1 MRIVAESHVP
11 ERVRI
16 ARPVPTPPPS
26 TPARPPSP
34 TVAELMPEIVKT
46 LTKIVQDA
54 KPAPIVLP
62 APATSPKVA
71 KAWKFSINRDED
83 GLITDITATRVD

>member
-1 MRIVAESHVP
+1 
-11 ERVRI
+11 
-16 ARPVPTPPPS
+16 
-26 TPARPPSP
+26 
-34 TVAELMPEIVKT
+34 MPEIVKT

-62 APATSPKVA
+62 APAAAPKVA